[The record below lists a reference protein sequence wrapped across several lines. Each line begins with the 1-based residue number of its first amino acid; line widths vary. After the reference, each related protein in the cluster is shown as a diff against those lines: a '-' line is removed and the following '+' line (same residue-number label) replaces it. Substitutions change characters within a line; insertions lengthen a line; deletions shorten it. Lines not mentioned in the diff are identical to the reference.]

1 MALGRMYDL
10 AYYELG
16 ELISRSILIFRL
28 NKIYYYT
35 HKELG
40 YCPFG
45 SKRTLFFFKCSDFES
60 EHTGGKLSR

>member
-1 MALGRMYDL
+1 MVVVALGRMYEL
-10 AYYELG
+10 AHYELG

-40 YCPFG
+40 YVVVYGLPML
-45 SKRTLFFFKCSDFES
+45 SLTVFE
-60 EHTGGKLSR
+60 H

>member
-28 NKIYYYT
+28 NKIYNNT

-40 YCPFG
+40 YVVVYGLPML
-45 SKRTLFFFKCSDFES
+45 SLMVFE
-60 EHTGGKLSR
+60 H